1 MKALLLI
8 EDDLKALEIAACI
21 NPVGFEV
28 IRYRN
33 PLKALDNLDEIAP
46 DAIIASA
53 LDFPRHWKI
62 IADVV
67 RAAKDRHACSI
78 VILRGEHFGTE
89 EADKATH
96 LGVNGIVSDRISEPH
111 ARDHLVR
118 LLGRYS
124 KLRNA
129 RTSDRVQ
136 VAEWDRCIFLF
147 VHPHSGRILGGRVAT
162 ISATGLSFEPDDFEA
177 ITDLEKETIL
187 KSSSL
192 RVGDNILSLDCRIVR
207 TGSVV
212 GLSFGTLDMGQRA
225 ILDDWLAKSLERE
238 LAATASGMLIVPEP

>member
-1 MKALLLI
+1 MKALLLV
-8 EDDLKALEIAACI
+8 EDDLKALEIAGCI
-21 NPVGFEV
+21 KPVGFEV

-78 VILRGEHFGTE
+78 VILRGEHFGSD

-96 LGVNGIVSDRISEPH
+96 LGVNGIISDRLSETH
-111 ARDHLVR
+111 ARDQLVR
-118 LLGRYS
+118 LLGRYT
-124 KLRNA
+124 KLQDSR
-129 RTSDRVQ
+129 RSGRVQ

-147 VHPHSGRILGGRVAT
+147 VHPASGRVLGGRVAT
-162 ISATGLSFEPDDFEA
+162 ISATGLSFEADDFESA
-177 ITDLEKETIL
+177 ADLEKGTRL
-187 KSSSL
+187 PACSL
-192 RVGDNILSLDCRIVR
+192 RLGEKILTVDCQIVR
-207 TGSVV
+207 TGSLI
-212 GLSFGTLDMGQRA
+212 GLTFGGLEPAKQA
-225 ILDDWLAKSLERE
+225 IFDEWLAKSLERE
-238 LAATASGMLIVPEP
+238 LSARAQGMLIIPEP